1 MKGIVKKIIVLTLC
15 MALVVGSFQMNVM
28 AKRTPKPKLN
38 KKNITIMM
46 GKTSRLKL
54 KNNKKKVKW
63 RSLNKKI
70 VTVTKKGLV
79 KGKSEGKTT
88 IVAKVGKKKYK
99 CKVRVRDPK
108 KVYINLDYDKKRE
121 YIYTVDELQWV
132 NNVLTKVSNV
142 HAEYLVF
149 DMSYSMEKNENGRYN
164 VIVNYTIKRTY
175 DYAGKNAGTEFSFL
189 IDIYREGEKG
199 GPSRAIV
206 GSAYCKTNEV
216 YQGQTIIED
225 LGPGQ
230 YNIGISSYG
239 E

>member
-15 MALVVGSFQMNVM
+15 MALVMGSFQMNVM

-70 VTVTKKGLV
+70 ATVTKKGLV

-121 YIYTVDELQWV
+121 YRYMEDE
-132 NNVLTKVSNV
+132 
-142 HAEYLVF
+142 
-149 DMSYSMEKNENGRYN
+149 
-164 VIVNYTIKRTY
+164 
-175 DYAGKNAGTEFSFL
+175 
-189 IDIYREGEKG
+189 
-199 GPSRAIV
+199 
-206 GSAYCKTNEV
+206 
-216 YQGQTIIED
+216 
-225 LGPGQ
+225 
-230 YNIGISSYG
+230 
-239 E
+239 

>member
-1 MKGIVKKIIVLTLC
+1 M
-15 MALVVGSFQMNVM
+15 
-28 AKRTPKPKLN
+28 
-38 KKNITIMM
+38 
-46 GKTSRLKL
+46 
-54 KNNKKKVKW
+54 
-63 RSLNKKI
+63 
-70 VTVTKKGLV
+70 

-121 YIYTVDELQWV
+121 YIYTKHELQWV

-142 HAEYLVF
+142 HAEYHVL
-149 DMSYSMEKNENGRYN
+149 DMSYSMVKKQNGQYD
-164 VIVNYTIKRTY
+164 VAVKYTIKRTY

-230 YNIGISSYG
+230 YSIGISSYG

>member
-15 MALVVGSFQMNVM
+15 MALVVGSFQTNVM

-70 VTVTKKGLV
+70 ATVTKKGLV

-99 CKVRVRDPK
+99 FTCHILNNINFFDFISGHTLIVLIKV
-108 KVYINLDYDKKRE
+108 INFSH
-121 YIYTVDELQWV
+121 I
-132 NNVLTKVSNV
+132 
-142 HAEYLVF
+142 
-149 DMSYSMEKNENGRYN
+149 SM
-164 VIVNYTIKRTY
+164 
-175 DYAGKNAGTEFSFL
+175 
-189 IDIYREGEKG
+189 
-199 GPSRAIV
+199 
-206 GSAYCKTNEV
+206 
-216 YQGQTIIED
+216 
-225 LGPGQ
+225 
-230 YNIGISSYG
+230 
-239 E
+239 